1 MNIAVVLSFVVL
13 VLAARQIG
21 TFSTRFRLPLVTGY
35 LATGIIVGPFV
46 LNMVPHENV
55 EDLVF
60 IDEVSLAMIAFIAG
74 SELYLKELRSRIR
87 SIAIILASLSI
98 SVFLLGSAALFLMAD
113 FIPFMQ
119 EMSTQSRIAVSI
131 IGGAIL
137 IARSPSSAIAV
148 INELRARGPYTKL
161 VLGVTVAMDMVVIV
175 VFAVSISIADAL
187 LIGIGFDL
195 TFIEVVVAEMLLSLA
210 LGFAVSRFLRLILA
224 TRLGHNAKIVLIALL
239 GFVVFEFSKELRH
252 FTAETLE
259 VELLLEPLLIS
270 LLGSLFIINNS
281 PYRVEFTE
289 ILHQVGPII
298 YVFFFTLTGV
308 SLELDV
314 VADTWTI
321 MLVLFVVR
329 LVGIAIGTFSGGV
342 IAGEP
347 MRYNRI
353 SWMSFVTQAGVGL
366 GLAKEVAVEFSEFG
380 AEFATMIISVIVIN
394 EIVGPPFFKEAIKRV
409 GEAHIPPEVESDE
422 VRDVVIMGV
431 SSQAIALARQLRSHD
446 WKVTIFDTDESM
458 IERCAR
464 VVAEE
469 DIYVRHSSGIDVEHM
484 RQFMSNRTDALVAM
498 SSDDDRN
505 YQVSEIAMETF
516 GIPRRIVRIND
527 PSWTKRF
534 QNLGVQVV
542 DPTSAMVN
550 VLDTSVRSPQSAE
563 LLISEDSEYDTVQVT
578 ITDQDVVGLA
588 VRDLHLPDDVL
599 ILGIRRR
606 KQWIMPHGY
615 TMLRRN
621 DEVTFLGKPD
631 SLTEVQRR
639 FGY

>member
-21 TFSTRFRLPLVTGY
+21 TFFTRFRLPLVTGY
-35 LATGIIVGPFV
+35 LVTGIVVGPFV
-46 LNMVPHENV
+46 LNMIPHENV

-74 SELYLKELRSRIR
+74 SELYLKELRSRLR
-87 SIAIILASLSI
+87 SIAIILTCLSA
-98 SVFLLGSAALFLMAD
+98 SVFLLGSVALLLLAD

-119 EMSTQSRIAVSI
+119 EMAIQSRIAVAI
-131 IGGAIL
+131 IGGSIL

-161 VLGVTVAMDMVVIV
+161 VLGVTVAMDMVVII
-175 VFAVSISIADAL
+175 VFALSASVADAL
-187 LIGIGFDL
+187 LTGIGFDL
-195 TFIEVVVAEMLLSLA
+195 TFLGVILIELVLSLT
-210 LGFAVSRFLRLILA
+210 LGFIVSRFLRAILG
-224 TRLGHNAKIVLIALL
+224 TTLSHNLKIVLIALL

-252 FTAETLE
+252 FTAEMFS

-270 LLGSLFIINNS
+270 LLGSFFVTNYS
-281 PYRVEFTE
+281 PYRVEFTDS
-289 ILHQVGPII
+289 LHEVGPLI

-314 VADTWTI
+314 VADTWAI
-321 MLVLFVVR
+321 MIVLFVVR
-329 LVGIAIGTFSGGV
+329 LIGIAVGTFSGGV

-347 MRYNRI
+347 MRYNRV

-409 GEAHIPPEVESDE
+409 GEANVPPRADPDVM
-422 VRDVVIMGV
+422 RDVVIMGV

-446 WKVTIFDTDESM
+446 WKVTLFDTDESM
-458 IERCAR
+458 IERCER
-464 VVAEE
+464 VVADE
-469 DIYVRHSSGIDVEHM
+469 DIQVKSFSEISAKQLGHL
-484 RQFMSNRTDALVAM
+484 MSNKTDAVVAM
-498 SSDDDRN
+498 FTDDERN
-505 YQVSEIAMETF
+505 YQVSEIALEKF

-534 QNLGVQVV
+534 QQLGVQVV

-563 LLISEDSEYDTVQVT
+563 LLISQDSEYDTVQVT
-578 ITDQDVVGLA
+578 ITDRDVVGLA

-615 TMLRRN
+615 TILRWN
-621 DEVTFLGKPD
+621 DEVTFLGKPE
-631 SLTEVQRR
+631 SLAEVQRR